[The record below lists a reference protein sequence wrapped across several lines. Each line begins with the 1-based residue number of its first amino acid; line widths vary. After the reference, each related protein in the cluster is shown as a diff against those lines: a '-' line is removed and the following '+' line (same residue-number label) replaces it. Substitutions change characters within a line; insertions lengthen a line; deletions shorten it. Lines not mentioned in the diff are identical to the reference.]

1 MDGKRFWHKQM
12 KKEKSFFLW
21 LFLFIFLT
29 TYSFNSAQKTTNSF
43 LPIKKI
49 EIEGINN
56 SDKEEIAKR
65 LNQFKGKSIIFISRS
80 QLKESA
86 HNLQFVKEIRAK
98 KIYPDKIKLIIIE
111 NKPIGIFINK
121 NKKFIITNG
130 KELIENYQGNKFKD
144 LPLVYGKE
152 AGKNFSTFYQSLADM
167 NFQMELIKQFNY
179 FDINRWDVIL
189 KDGKVVKLP
198 TENYENSFKKF
209 LSIYKKSNFSNF
221 KVFDFRIKGQL
232 VLK

>member
-1 MDGKRFWHKQM
+1 M

-29 TYSFNSAQKTTNSF
+29 TYSFNSAQEKTSAF
-43 LPIKKI
+43 LPIKII

-56 SDKEEIAKR
+56 SDKKEIVKR
-65 LNQFKGKSIIFISRS
+65 LNQFRGKSIIFISRN

-86 HNLQFVKEIRAK
+86 YSLQFVKELRAK

-111 NKPIGIFINK
+111 HKPIGIFINK

-130 KELIENYQGNKFKD
+130 EELIENYQVNKFKD

-152 AGKNFSTFYQSLADM
+152 AGKNFPTFYQSLESM
-167 NFQMELIKQFNY
+167 NFQTELIKQFNY

-198 TENYENSFKKF
+198 TENYENSLNKF
-209 LSIYKKSNFSNF
+209 LSIYKKNNFSNF

>member
-1 MDGKRFWHKQM
+1 M

-29 TYSFNSAQKTTNSF
+29 TYSFNSVQETTSSF
-43 LPIKKI
+43 LPIKII
-49 EIEGINN
+49 EIEGVNN
-56 SDKEEIAKR
+56 SDKAEIIKR
-65 LNQFKGKSIIFISRS
+65 LNQFKEKSIIFISRS

-86 HNLQFVKEIRAK
+86 HNLQFVKELRAK

-111 NKPIGIFINK
+111 HKPIGIFINK
-121 NKKFIITNG
+121 NKKFLITNG
-130 KELIENYQGNKFKD
+130 GELIDNYQVNKFKD
-144 LPLVYGKE
+144 LPMVYGKG
-152 AGKNFSTFYQSLADM
+152 AGKNFSTFYQSLESM
-167 NFQMELIKQFNY
+167 NFQTGLIKQFNY

-198 TENYENSFKKF
+198 AKNYENSLNKF
-209 LSIYKKSNFSNF
+209 LSIYKKNNFNNF
-221 KVFDFRIKGQL
+221 KIFDFRIKGQL

>member
-1 MDGKRFWHKQM
+1 M

-29 TYSFNSAQKTTNSF
+29 TYSFNSVQKTTSSF

-121 NKKFIITNG
+121 NKKFIITDG

-152 AGKNFSTFYQSLADM
+152 AGKNFSTFYQSLVDM

>member
-1 MDGKRFWHKQM
+1 MR
-12 KKEKSFFLW
+12 KEKSFFLW

-29 TYSFNSAQKTTNSF
+29 TYSFNSAQEKTSSF
-43 LPIKKI
+43 LPIKII

-56 SDKEEIAKR
+56 SDKKEIVKR
-65 LNQFKGKSIIFISRS
+65 LNQFRGKSIIFISRN

-86 HNLQFVKEIRAK
+86 YSLQFVKELRAK

-111 NKPIGIFINK
+111 HKPIGIFINK
-121 NKKFIITNG
+121 NKKFVITNG
-130 KELIENYQGNKFKD
+130 GELIENYQVNKFKD

-152 AGKNFSTFYQSLADM
+152 AGKNFPTFYQSLESM
-167 NFQMELIKQFNY
+167 NFQIELIKQFNY

-198 TENYENSFKKF
+198 TENYENSLNKF
-209 LSIYKKSNFSNF
+209 LSIYKKNNFSNF

>member
-1 MDGKRFWHKQM
+1 MDGKRFWYKQM

-29 TYSFNSAQKTTNSF
+29 TYSFNSAQQTTGSL
-43 LPIKKI
+43 LPIKII
-49 EIEGINN
+49 EIEGIKN
-56 SDKEEIAKR
+56 SDKEEIVKR
-65 LNQFKGKSIIFISRS
+65 L
-80 QLKESA
+80 
-86 HNLQFVKEIRAK
+86 
-98 KIYPDKIKLIIIE
+98 
-111 NKPIGIFINK
+111 
-121 NKKFIITNG
+121 
-130 KELIENYQGNKFKD
+130 NKFKD

-198 TENYENSFKKF
+198 NKNYENSLNKF
-209 LSIYKKSNFSNF
+209 LSIYKKNNFSNF

>member
-1 MDGKRFWHKQM
+1 M

-86 HNLQFVKEIRAK
+86 RNLQFVKEIRAK

>member
-1 MDGKRFWHKQM
+1 M

-152 AGKNFSTFYQSLADM
+152 AEKNFSTFYQSLAGM

-198 TENYENSFKKF
+198 TESYENSFKKF

>member
-1 MDGKRFWHKQM
+1 M

-29 TYSFNSAQKTTNSF
+29 TYSFNSVQKTTNSF

-86 HNLQFVKEIRAK
+86 HNLQFVKELRAK

-130 KELIENYQGNKFKD
+130 KELIENYQGNKFRD

>member
-1 MDGKRFWHKQM
+1 M

>member
-1 MDGKRFWHKQM
+1 M

-130 KELIENYQGNKFKD
+130 KKLIENYQGNKFKD

>member
-1 MDGKRFWHKQM
+1 M

-21 LFLFIFLT
+21 LFFFIFLT
-29 TYSFNSAQKTTNSF
+29 TYSFNSVQKTTNSL

-56 SDKEEIAKR
+56 SDKKEIVKR
-65 LNQFKGKSIIFISRS
+65 LNQFRGKSIIFISRN

-86 HNLQFVKEIRAK
+86 YSLQFVKELRAK

-111 NKPIGIFINK
+111 HKPIGIFINK
-121 NKKFIITNG
+121 NKKFVITNG
-130 KELIENYQGNKFKD
+130 GELIENYQVNKFKD

-152 AGKNFSTFYQSLADM
+152 AGKNFPTFYQSLESM
-167 NFQMELIKQFNY
+167 NFQIELIKQFNY

-198 TENYENSFKKF
+198 TENYENSLNKF
-209 LSIYKKSNFSNF
+209 LSIYKKCIFCKLILLIIGIYNQFC
-221 KVFDFRIKGQL
+221 
-232 VLK
+232 